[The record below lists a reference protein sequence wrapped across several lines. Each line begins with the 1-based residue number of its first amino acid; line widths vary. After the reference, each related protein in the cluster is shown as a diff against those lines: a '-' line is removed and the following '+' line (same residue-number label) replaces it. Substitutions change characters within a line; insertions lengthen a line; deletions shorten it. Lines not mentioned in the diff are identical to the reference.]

1 MSDRSHNPS
10 PARQVQWPRFV
21 IEGVVIVASIL
32 LAFGIEAWWEGRQ
45 EREREREYVGALRQ
59 DFDQNLRLI
68 DEAIADQESGV
79 EMIVLLREQ
88 LSGSS
93 PSVQRD
99 SLNHHFAL
107 AFGVTTHQ
115 AVPTTYD
122 ELVSTGELGLLTN
135 ADLRTALGSWSTQLQ
150 YTRRIEAD
158 ALAFRDGV
166 AWFYLVDH
174 TAVGEYAPTLSGIWP
189 EGISFGSPFATDWEA
204 IAEDRRIDNLL
215 AARILYIGAVMAEH
229 RSLRDLI
236 RRIRTELQESPS
248 TAP

>member
-45 EREREREYVGALRQ
+45 ERERERAYVAALWQ

-150 YTRRIEAD
+150 SILGGSRRMHWRFETEWHGSTWSTTRRWANTHQHYPGSGPRGS
-158 ALAFRDGV
+158 LLGRPSR
-166 AWFYLVDH
+166 
-174 TAVGEYAPTLSGIWP
+174 PTGK
-189 EGISFGSPFATDWEA
+189 
-204 IAEDRRIDNLL
+204 R
-215 AARILYIGAVMAEH
+215 
-229 RSLRDLI
+229 
-236 RRIRTELQESPS
+236 
-248 TAP
+248 